1 MLKRVESGII
11 GLDEV
16 LHGGFPES
24 SVIYVAGEAGTG
36 KTTFAAQFL
45 FHGAKKGEKGLY
57 VTGISEAV
65 SSIKRFMSNYSF
77 YDEKVITDGILK
89 FWDLANVITPDFPER
104 GLKNIDAVVR
114 DAQPKRVVIDP
125 LPASYLFNSV
135 LDYRRFLYKLFGTLK
150 NLNTTVLAVGE
161 KSSASGIE
169 SYMADS
175 VIHLSLK
182 PLENPLQY
190 RNLLQVKK
198 MRGTSHTKELLALE
212 TTEDGLRIFK
222 VGRIL

>member
-1 MLKRVESGII
+1 MTKRIQSGII
-11 GLDEV
+11 GLDDIIQ
-16 LHGGFPES
+16 GGFPES

-36 KTTFAAQFL
+36 KTTFATQFL

-57 VTGISEAV
+57 VTGISEPV
-65 SSIKRFMSNYSF
+65 SSIKRFMSGYSF
-77 YDEKVITDGILK
+77 YDEKFITDDIIK

-104 GLKNIDAVVR
+104 GLKNIDAIVR
-114 DAQPKRVVIDP
+114 DAQPKRVVVDP

-150 NLNTTVLAVGE
+150 NLNTTALAVGE

-169 SYMADS
+169 TYMADS

-182 PLENPLQY
+182 PLENPLHY
-190 RNLLQVKK
+190 RNLLQIKK
-198 MRGTSHTKELLALE
+198 MRGTNHTKELLALE

>member
-1 MLKRVESGII
+1 MIKRIESGIV
-11 GLDEV
+11 GLDDV
-16 LHGGFPES
+16 MQGGFPES

-36 KTTFAAQFL
+36 KTTFAVQFL
-45 FHGAKKGEKGLY
+45 FHGVKKGEKGLY
-57 VTGISEAV
+57 VTGISEPV

-77 YDEKVITDGILK
+77 YDEKFITDGNIA

-104 GLKNIDAVVR
+104 GLKNIDAIVR
-114 DAQPKRVVIDP
+114 EAQPKRVVIDP

-135 LDYRRFLYKLFGTLK
+135 LDYRRFLYKLFSTLR
-150 NLNTTVLAVGE
+150 NLNTTVIAIGE
-161 KSSASGIE
+161 KSNVSDIE
-169 SYMADS
+169 SYMADG
-175 VIHLSLK
+175 VIYLSLK

-190 RNLLQVKK
+190 RNLLQIKK

-212 TTEDGLRIFK
+212 TTESGLRIFR